1 MNFNF
6 FKKKKDEEDFVHE
19 EEENQFQPYDEDEE
33 PSDSI
38 VTEEEEHEKKG
49 RRLKGKVIAGGIAVV
64 ALLLGYMMLSNLF
77 APKEVPKEEATEERP
92 AVGAIKLKGPS
103 NYEEMAKYDAEKQR
117 QLAEAKKKEEELKAA
132 QKKEQQ
138 PARQVTPPPSGST
151 VTPPSVPSAPA
162 APAAPVIDRGEVA
175 ANRSSIGF
183 SVGGSG
189 SSVASVYSSASST
202 PSSHLNMGS
211 SYVIQAG
218 TVVPAV
224 LIMGIDTRMSDMITA
239 QVRQDVYDSMTGQHL
254 LIPQGSRLIGKV
266 GSGNNRRVGVSFERL
281 IMPDGTS
288 MTLPKQ
294 NAVDNQGF
302 GGMKDKYDYH
312 DSDFFRGALISAVV
326 GYLSDAVDDHFDRRN
341 TTNNGDAY
349 ETAMTK
355 VADNI
360 SGRIMERA
368 DRTEPANAIIRQGF
382 QFNVLITQDMTAY
395 EYMR

>member
-6 FKKKKDEEDFVHE
+6 FKKKKDEDDFVRE

-33 PSDSI
+33 PSDTI
-38 VTEEEEHEKKG
+38 TTEEEEHEKKG
-49 RRLKGKVIAGGIAVV
+49 RRLKGKVIAGGIALV

-77 APKEVPKEEATEERP
+77 APKQVQEETVEERP
-92 AVGAIKLKGPS
+92 NVGSIKLKGPS
-103 NYEEMAKYDAEKQR
+103 SYEEMAKYDAEKQR
-117 QLAEAKKKEEELKAA
+117 QLAEAKKREEELKAA

-138 PARQVTPPPSGST
+138 PARQVTPPPSTPS
-151 VTPPSVPSAPA
+151 VTPPSVPSAPSV
-162 APAAPVIDRGEVA
+162 PVIDRGEMA

-183 SVGGSG
+183 NVGGNE
-189 SSVASVYSSASST
+189 SSVASIYSSASST
-202 PSSHLNMGS
+202 PSGHLNMGRS
-211 SYVIQAG
+211 HVIQAG

-224 LIMGIDTRMSDMITA
+224 LLMGIDTRMSDMITA
-239 QVRQDVYDSMTGQHL
+239 QVRQDVYDSLTGRHL

-266 GSGNNRRVGVSFERL
+266 GGGNGRRVGVSFERL

-302 GGMKDKYDYH
+302 GGMKDKYDHH

-326 GYLSDAVDDHFDRRN
+326 GYLSDAVDDHFDRHNNRD
-341 TTNNGDAY
+341 NGDAY

-360 SGRIMERA
+360 SGRIMDRV

-382 QFNVLITQDMTAY
+382 QFNVLITQDMIAY

>member
-6 FKKKKDEEDFVHE
+6 FKKKKDEDEFIRE

-33 PSDSI
+33 PSDTI
-38 VTEEEEHEKKG
+38 TTEEEEHEKKG
-49 RRLKGKVIAGGIAVV
+49 RRLKGKVIAGGIAIV

-77 APKEVPKEEATEERP
+77 APKQVQEETVEERP
-92 AVGAIKLKGPS
+92 NVGSIKLKGPS
-103 NYEEMAKYDAEKQR
+103 SYEEMAKYDAEKQR
-117 QLAEAKKKEEELKAA
+117 QLEEAKKKEAELLAA
-132 QKKEQQ
+132 QKKEQP
-138 PARQVTPPPSGST
+138 PARQVTPPPSTPS
-151 VTPPSVPSAPA
+151 VTPPSVPSAPS
-162 APAAPVIDRGEVA
+162 APVIDRGEMA

-183 SVGGSG
+183 NVGGNAN
-189 SSVASVYSSASST
+189 SSVASIYSTATSA
-202 PSSHLNMGS
+202 PSAHLNMS
-211 SYVIQAG
+211 SGHVIQAG

-224 LIMGIDTRMSDMITA
+224 LLMGIDTRMSDMITA
-239 QVRQDVYDSMTGQHL
+239 QVRQDVYDSLTGRHL

-266 GSGNNRRVGVSFERL
+266 GGGNGRRVGVSFERL

-302 GGMKDKYDYH
+302 GGMKDKYDHH

-326 GYLSDAVDDHFDRRN
+326 GYLSDAVDEHFDRHS